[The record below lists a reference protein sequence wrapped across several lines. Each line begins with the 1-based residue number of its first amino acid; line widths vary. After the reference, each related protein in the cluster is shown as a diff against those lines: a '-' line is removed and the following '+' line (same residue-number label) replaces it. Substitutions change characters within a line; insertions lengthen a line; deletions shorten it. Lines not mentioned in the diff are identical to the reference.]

1 MLERSSEVEGAGVAR
16 VLTPSLQAEEMQDV
30 QLVAALEPCT
40 GDQLLLNPG
49 CTAPQGP
56 CSSQHL
62 EGEVKNQRVSG
73 KNP

>member
-1 MLERSSEVEGAGVAR
+1 MLEVAL
-16 VLTPSLQAEEMQDV
+16 VLTPYLQAEETRDV
-30 QLVAALEPCT
+30 QLALESCT

-49 CTAPQGP
+49 CTGPQGP

-62 EGEVKNQRVSG
+62 VGKVKNKRVNR